1 MAAKTKKMSKK
12 EEQAIVDAFN
22 ETLASFKVTREE
34 YDQFKQDVETVCYKF
49 SLGFPFWGVLSERC
63 SFSLTKHLVP
73 TAGITKTG
81 HILFNVDFLAKL
93 RAEHGKNYN
102 KKFLFLIAH
111 EIAHFAFE
119 HAERQGS
126 RDAGLFN
133 VAADFAI
140 NLLLHYQFEGNS
152 DYFIEG
158 GCLDEKYKDMSA
170 EEIYELIKDD
180 KKYKRDGE
188 GGGDGGGIGEDL
200 RPDLSEEDVS
210 EGATCVRE
218 RRVPLP
224 DLRGKS
230 PEQARQ
236 ELADWVSKAANE
248 AFAVAKQQGK
258 MPADFERAVS
268 KWLKPQ
274 VDWLRALKQK
284 LRFGI
289 SRTEKRDITWS
300 SPNRRF
306 LGADYIFPSN
316 IGPDKPKIVYAI
328 DTSGSMSQTDLEQAI
343 GELEE
348 IRKRFGAR
356 VYMIDCDAN
365 VHGSRW
371 IEPHEELPKLAGGGG
386 TDFCPVFNHLIQN
399 RIKPDYCVFFTDGYG
414 SFPDDKPPFTTLW
427 VMTTDVVPPFGE
439 IVRVN
444 VPYEG

>member
-1 MAAKTKKMSKK
+1 MAKTKKKS
-12 EEQAIVDAFN
+12 EEQAIIDAFN
-22 ETLASFKVTREE
+22 ETLASFQVTREE
-34 YDQFKQDVETVCYKF
+34 YDLFKRDVETVCYKF
-49 SLGFPFWGVLSERC
+49 SLEFPFWGVLSERC
-63 SFSLTKHLVP
+63 SFSLTKTLVP

-93 RAEHGKNYN
+93 RGEHIKDYN

-119 HAERQGS
+119 HADRQGS
-126 RDAGLFN
+126 RDAVLFN

-140 NLLLHYQFEGNS
+140 NLLLHYQFEGKPE
-152 DYFIEG
+152 YFIEG

-170 EEIYELIKDD
+170 EEIYELIKNDD
-180 KKYKRDGE
+180 RFKGRGDG
-188 GGGDGGGIGEDL
+188 GGGGIGEDL
-200 RPDLSEEDVS
+200 RPDLSEEDVAN
-210 EGATCVRE
+210 GASCVRE

-248 AFAVAKQQGK
+248 AFSVAKQQGK
-258 MPADFERAVS
+258 MPSNFERAVA

-284 LRFGI
+284 MRFGI

-316 IGPDKPKIVYAI
+316 VGPDKPKIVYAI
-328 DTSGSMSQTDLEQAI
+328 DTSGSMSQNDLEQAI
-343 GELEE
+343 SELED
-348 IRKRFGAR
+348 IRKRFGAK

-365 VHGSRW
+365 VQGSRW
-371 IEPHEELPKLAGGGG
+371 IEPNEALPKLAGGGG
-386 TDFCPVFNHLIQN
+386 TDFCPVFDHLISN
-399 RIKPDYCVFFTDGYG
+399 RIRPDYCVFFTDGYG
-414 SFPDDKPPFTTLW
+414 SFPDEKPPFSTLW
-427 VMTTDVVPPFGE
+427 VMTSDVVPPFGE
-439 IVRVN
+439 VVRVN

>member
-1 MAAKTKKMSKK
+1 MPRTKKINK
-12 EEQAIVDAFN
+12 EEQDIVDAFN
-22 ETLASFKVTREE
+22 KTLESFKVTPQE

-49 SLGFPFWGVLSERC
+49 SLEFPFWGVLSERC
-63 SFSLTKHLVP
+63 SFSLTKTLVP

-93 RAEHGKNYN
+93 RSDHGKNYN

-119 HAERQGS
+119 HGERQGS

-133 VAADFAI
+133 IAADFAI
-140 NLLLHYQFEGNS
+140 NLLLHYQFDGKPE
-152 DYFIEG
+152 YFIEG

-170 EEIYELIKDD
+170 EEIYELIKNDD
-180 KKYKRDGE
+180 KFK
-188 GGGDGGGIGEDL
+188 GDGGGGDLGDDL
-200 RPDLSEEDVS
+200 RPDLSEQDVA
-210 EGATCVRE
+210 EGASCVRE

-248 AFAVAKQQGK
+248 AFSVAKQQGK
-258 MPADFERAVS
+258 MPANFERAVS
-268 KWLKPQ
+268 KWLRPQ

-284 LRFGI
+284 MRFGI

-316 IGPDKPKIVYAI
+316 VGPDKPKIVYAV
-328 DTSGSMSQTDLEQAI
+328 DTSGSMSETDLAQAI
-343 GELEE
+343 GELED
-348 IRKRFGAR
+348 IRKRFGAK
-356 VYMIDCDAN
+356 VYMIDCDAS
-365 VHGSRW
+365 VQGSRW
-371 IEPHEELPKLAGGGG
+371 IEPNEPLPKLSGGGG
-386 TDFCPVFNHLIQN
+386 TDFCPVFNHLIEN
-399 RIKPDYCVFFTDGYG
+399 RIRPDYCVFFTDGFG
-414 SFPDDKPPFTTLW
+414 SFPDDKPPFNTLW
-427 VMTTDVVPPFGE
+427 VMTSDVSPPFGE
-439 IVRVN
+439 VVRVN

>member
-1 MAAKTKKMSKK
+1 VPKTTKKSNEK
-12 EEQAIVDAFN
+12 EVIDAFN
-22 ETLASFKVTREE
+22 KTLESFKVTREE
-34 YDQFKQDVETVCYKF
+34 YNIFKQDIETVCYKF
-49 SLGFPFWGVLSERC
+49 SLDFPFWGVLSERC

-81 HILFNVDFLAKL
+81 HILFNVDFLSRIRQENPKVY
-93 RAEHGKNYN
+93 G

-119 HAERQGS
+119 HADRQGS
-126 RDAGLFN
+126 RDAMLFN

-140 NLLLHYQFEGNS
+140 NLLLNYQFEGNK

-170 EEIYELIKDD
+170 EEIYELIKNDSKIKED
-180 KKYKRDGE
+180 FGS
-188 GGGDGGGIGEDL
+188 GLGEDL
-200 RPDLSEEDVS
+200 MPGLSEEDVG
-210 EGATCVRE
+210 EGGVCVRE

-236 ELADWVSKAANE
+236 ELSDWVGKATNE

-268 KWLKPQ
+268 KWLKPK

-284 LRFGI
+284 MRFGI
-289 SRTEKRDITWS
+289 SRTEKRDVTWS
-300 SPNRRF
+300 IPNRRF

-316 IGPDKPKIVYAI
+316 VGPDKPKIVYAV
-328 DTSGSMSQTDLEQAI
+328 DTSGSMSDTDLEQAI
-343 GELEE
+343 GELED
-348 IRKRFGAR
+348 IRKKFGAK

-371 IEPHEELPKLAGGGG
+371 ILPHEPLPKLKGGGG
-386 TDFCPVFNHLIQN
+386 TDFCPVFDHLIEN

-414 SFPDDKPPFTTLW
+414 SFPDNKPPFSTLW
-427 VMTTDVVPPFGE
+427 VMTSDVSPPFGE
-439 IVRVN
+439 VVRVN